1 MNPTK
6 FIDIYISELLQKI
19 AEENKTIMLMGDF
32 IIDRLK
38 YDTNTDSTTFL
49 DSIYT
54 NFLLPYI
61 LTSTRATIHSK
72 TLIVNEFSNHFE
84 EGLISGNIT
93 TTITDQ
99 FLDFS

>member
-1 MNPTK
+1 
-6 FIDIYISELLQKI
+6 
-19 AEENKTIMLMGDF
+19 MLMGDF
-32 IIDRLK
+32 NIDHLK
-38 YDTNTDSTTFL
+38 YDTSTDSTTFL
-49 DSIYT
+49 DSMYT

-72 TLIVNEFSNHFE
+72 TLIGNVFSNHIE